1 MATDKRAR
9 RAPQEADRRRDS
21 GRTRE
26 RIISAAVGEFSAH
39 GYSGARVTR
48 IAKAAGLNA
57 QLISYHFDGKA
68 GLYQAVLERGTS
80 ALDPLPAADK
90 PLSDIAA
97 DYVRVTG
104 RNADI
109 TRLLAW
115 EGLGDTPEAGEH
127 TDIGRHSQGRVDFMH
142 RIVDQLR
149 ERQAAGEFPDDL
161 DAGHL
166 LLALY
171 AMASAPVLLPQVA
184 RQIFGA
190 DADRADFQEAFA
202 RQVARL
208 VAHLA
213 APHAA
218 PHAAP

>member
-1 MATDKRAR
+1 MAMDKRPR

-48 IAKAAGLNA
+48 IAKAAGVNA

-68 GLYQAVLERGTS
+68 GLYQAVLQRGTS
-80 ALDPLPAADK
+80 ALDPLPAADR

-97 DYVRVTG
+97 DYVRITG

-127 TDIGRHSQGRVDFMH
+127 TDIDRHGQGRAAFM
-142 RIVDQLR
+142 RGVVDQLR
-149 ERQAAGEFPDDL
+149 GRQAAGEFPADL
-161 DAGHL
+161 DSGHL
-166 LLALY
+166 LFALY

-190 DADRADFQEAFA
+190 DADRDDFQEAFA
-202 RQVARL
+202 QQVARL
-208 VAHLA
+208 VEHLA
-213 APHAA
+213 TPPAA
-218 PHAAP
+218 P

>member
-1 MATDKRAR
+1 MATDKRPR

-26 RIISAAVGEFSAH
+26 RIINAAVGEFSAH

-48 IAKAAGLNA
+48 IARAAGVNA

-80 ALDPLPAADK
+80 ALDPLPAPDK

-97 DYVRVTG
+97 DYVRITG

-127 TDIGRHSQGRVDFMH
+127 ADIDRHGQGRAEFMRRIVEQLRDRRSQGE
-142 RIVDQLR
+142 LP
-149 ERQAAGEFPDDL
+149 ADL

-184 RQIFGA
+184 RQIFGEAA
-190 DADRADFQEAFA
+190 DHPDFQETFA
-202 RQVARL
+202 RQVACL
-208 VAHLA
+208 VAHLRTDSA
-213 APHAA
+213 AS
-218 PHAAP
+218 

>member
-1 MATDKRAR
+1 MATDRRPR
-9 RAPQEADRRRDS
+9 RAPQEEDRRRDS

-26 RIISAAVGEFSAH
+26 RIIGAAVGEFSAH

-48 IAKAAGLNA
+48 IAKAAGVNA

-80 ALDPLPAADK
+80 ALDPLPAADRS
-90 PLSDIAA
+90 LSDIAG

-127 TDIGRHSQGRVDFMH
+127 AAIEGHSQRRADFMH
-142 RIVDQLR
+142 GIVAQLR
-149 ERQAAGEFPDDL
+149 ARQADGEFPEDL

-166 LLALY
+166 LLAVY

-190 DADRADFQEAFA
+190 DADADNFQEEFA
-202 RQVARL
+202 QQVTRL

-213 APHAA
+213 TRHETG
-218 PHAAP
+218 

>member
-1 MATDKRAR
+1 MATDKRPR

-39 GYSGARVTR
+39 GFSGARVTR
-48 IAKAAGLNA
+48 IARAAGVNA

-97 DYVRVTG
+97 DYVRITG

-115 EGLGDTPEAGEH
+115 EGLGHTPEAGEH
-127 TDIGRHSQGRVDFMH
+127 AGIEEHGQGRAASVSG
-142 RIVDQLR
+142 IVGPRR
-149 ERQAAGEFPDDL
+149 ERPA
-161 DAGHL
+161 
-166 LLALY
+166 
-171 AMASAPVLLPQVA
+171 
-184 RQIFGA
+184 
-190 DADRADFQEAFA
+190 
-202 RQVARL
+202 
-208 VAHLA
+208 
-213 APHAA
+213 
-218 PHAAP
+218 

>member
-1 MATDKRAR
+1 MATDKRPR
-9 RAPQEADRRRDS
+9 RAPREEDRRRDS

-26 RIISAAVGEFSAH
+26 RIIGAAVGEFSAH

-48 IAKAAGLNA
+48 IAKAAGVNA

-68 GLYQAVLERGTS
+68 GLYQAVLERGTND
-80 ALDPLPAADK
+80 LDPLPATDR
-90 PLSDIAA
+90 PLGDIAA

-104 RNADI
+104 RNADF

-127 TDIGRHSQGRVDFMH
+127 AAVEQHGRQRADFMH
-142 RIVDQLR
+142 GIVAQLR

-161 DAGHL
+161 DPGHL

-184 RQIFGA
+184 RQIFGT
-190 DADRADFQEAFA
+190 DADHDDFQEEFA
-202 RQVARL
+202 QQVARL
-208 VAHLA
+208 ITHLSSRSA
-213 APHAA
+213 R
-218 PHAAP
+218 